1 MDRHSNSRKRHFFS
15 SPQTSRAKSKGHRRL
30 VVRLSPCG
38 ARGNRPSKKIKKFF
52 QKVLTM
58 VIYYC
63 ILSHEGVEIN
73 QTPSL
78 AGQYMVG
85 RTSNIPP
92 PAKYVKIV
100 KEVKN
105 EF

>member
-1 MDRHSNSRKRHFFS
+1 ME
-15 SPQTSRAKSKGHRRL
+15 
-30 VVRLSPCG
+30 
-38 ARGNRPSKKIKKFF
+38 IFF
-52 QKVLTM
+52 QTVLTM
-58 VIYYC
+58 EKDYS

-85 RTSNIPP
+85 CTLNIPP

>member
-1 MDRHSNSRKRHFFS
+1 ME
-15 SPQTSRAKSKGHRRL
+15 
-30 VVRLSPCG
+30 
-38 ARGNRPSKKIKKFF
+38 IFF
-52 QKVLTM
+52 QTVLTM
-58 VIYYC
+58 EKDYC

-85 RTSNIPP
+85 RTFNIPP

-100 KEVKN
+100 KEVN
-105 EF
+105 E